1 MGFPSTEQ
9 VVAAVK
15 QLVFK
20 TDGSL
25 IRTQGLWH
33 VLMFLRYRACSGLH
47 DTYTFNAHDLAQA
60 SFDICGIRL
69 PDTVGARRTYF
80 EPGATGGR
88 TVEDLFRNQDGPRQT
103 FLNRIYTGLEGS
115 GPRKPKLFKVSANV
129 LPTKLTLQP
138 DWIETLRHYHDN
150 TYVLDEQTANLVTWL
165 FRFGVP
171 VKGKRAAYLTKA
183 GVNGTL
189 AKAEGVNQQDSPSTN
204 KELRTALEEFL
215 GLDEAQLK
223 QLVPKLDEVAL
234 PSYESGSPI
243 PNLDLSAAFEDE
255 FLIRS
260 RSRDQS
266 STRSVTMGTNTIF
279 FGPPGT
285 GKSTQVKRSVGSGK
299 VFRTQFH
306 PEYTHGDF
314 LGTYRPVVGFETF
327 STDKITAHDGRIISK
342 PTNYF
347 AFVPGPLTL
356 ALESSFRSQDEV
368 FLVIEEINRGDCAA
382 IFGEAFQLLDR
393 NEEGQSEF
401 GIHAKSELVAYFESQ
416 GVDYNIERD
425 GMLYLPSNLTLIAT
439 MNTSDQSLQPM
450 DSAFKRRWQWVAC
463 HVDYSELLSY
473 TLGTRPFLDDGFNK
487 WDWIHF
493 LERLNSDIVCDRM
506 EDRQVGPWFIKPDH
520 SGSVPFGVFLNKC
533 LFYLWH
539 DVFKDEQLTSDFS
552 PFKKEGPAT
561 FGDLQKV
568 IREKGLGAAI
578 KADLLESFDEPG
590 EPASPAGE
598 NASEDAPDPSSHE
611 PSPSA

>member
-1 MGFPSTEQ
+1 MGFASTEQ
-9 VVAAVK
+9 VVDAVE
-15 QLVFK
+15 QLAFK
-20 TDGSL
+20 GDGSL

-33 VLMFLRYRACSGLH
+33 VLMFLRYRACSGLR

-60 SFDICGIRL
+60 SFDICGIKL
-69 PDTVGARRTYF
+69 PDAVGARRTYF

-88 TVEDLFRNQDGPRQT
+88 TVGDLFRNQDGPRQT

-115 GPRKPKLFKVSANV
+115 GPRKPNLFKVSANV
-129 LPTKLTLQP
+129 LPTKLTLQT

-171 VKGKRAAYLTKA
+171 AKGKRTAYLTKA
-183 GVNGTL
+183 GANGTL
-189 AKAEGVNQQDSPSTN
+189 AKAEGVTQQAIPSTSS
-204 KELRTALEEFL
+204 ELRTALQEFL
-215 GLDEAQLK
+215 GLEDAQLK
-223 QLVPKLDEVAL
+223 QLIPKLDEAAL
-234 PSYESGSPI
+234 PLYESEEPI
-243 PNLDLSAAFEDE
+243 PDLNLSSALEQK

-260 RSRDQS
+260 KSSDDGPARS
-266 STRSVTMGTNTIF
+266 MKIGTNTIF

-327 STDKITAHDGRIISK
+327 SEDKITAHDGRSISK

-356 ALESSFRSQDEV
+356 ALESSFDAQDEV

-393 NEEGQSEF
+393 NEDGQSEF
-401 GIHAKSELVAYFESQ
+401 GIHAKPELIAYFESR
-416 GVDYNIERD
+416 GVDYDIEGD
-425 GMLYLPSNLTLIAT
+425 GMLYLPPNLTLIAT

-463 HVDYSELLSY
+463 HVDYAELLSY
-473 TLGTRPFLDDGFNK
+473 TLGTRPFLDDGFDR

-493 LERLNSDIVCDRM
+493 LEQLNADIVSDRM
-506 EDRQVGPWFIKPDH
+506 EDRQVGPWFIKPER

-539 DVFKDEQLTSDFS
+539 DVFKDEQLSSDFS

-568 IREKGLGAAI
+568 IREKGLAAAI
-578 KADLLESFDEPG
+578 KADLLKPLEEPGHTAPATG
-590 EPASPAGE
+590 EPASQG
-598 NASEDAPDPSSHE
+598 APEPRDHE
-611 PSPSA
+611 PAPEA